1 MKIIFSKNLETIRK
15 SKKISQE
22 ELAELIGV
30 SRQTI
35 YKWEADI
42 CMPSLNKIEKL
53 LVVLN
58 VSINELLNYKIYH
71 KNILS
76 YNLHNLNILLFLFF
90 MI

>member
-1 MKIIFSKNLETIRK
+1 MKINFSYNLETIRK

-42 CMPSLNKIEKL
+42 YMPNLNKIEK
-53 LVVLN
+53 
-58 VSINELLNYKIYH
+58 
-71 KNILS
+71 
-76 YNLHNLNILLFLFF
+76 
-90 MI
+90 

>member
-1 MKIIFSKNLETIRK
+1 MKINFSANLETIRK

-42 CMPSLNKIEKL
+42 CLPNLNKIENGSYIFYEPLFCGFSKQKL
-53 LVVLN
+53 TTTWSGGV
-58 VSINELLNYKIYH
+58 K
-71 KNILS
+71 
-76 YNLHNLNILLFLFF
+76 NLHIKEILL
-90 MI
+90 